1 MLGPAAGSSGSGTA
15 CGRPPGTGKPRAAP
29 SPARRPAGTGKGWG
43 QPPGGPRRDLTPGP
57 SLFLPLEPTWGTDC
71 RRCSIYRSRGDQE
84 RILAPR
90 ENLDAWVPRGY
101 CQRRWRGR
109 AVGVELERPG
119 ADGER
124 GWAAMA
130 GRWGPPS
137 SPPSHCRVVSWRG
150 GGGLSAPDT
159 SRPLLPGETLMMIIS
174 FPDGIDS
181 ALCSKNSWFV

>member
-1 MLGPAAGSSGSGTA
+1 MPRGRGARMLGPAAGSSGSGTA

-43 QPPGGPRRDLTPGP
+43 QPPGRPRRDLTPGP

-101 CQRRWRGR
+101 CQRRRRGR
-109 AVGVELERPG
+109 PVKFSSIAIHQEDWWDSGLGTRALLE
-119 ADGER
+119 
-124 GWAAMA
+124 GWGSG
-130 GRWGPPS
+130 GRVTIEQS
-137 SPPSHCRVVSWRG
+137 
-150 GGGLSAPDT
+150 LNT
-159 SRPLLPGETLMMIIS
+159 S
-174 FPDGIDS
+174 
-181 ALCSKNSWFV
+181 